1 MPHSHVVE
9 AEQVVAGEGPERG
22 HCAAASLQPTQ
33 RDPALALPEVLA
45 VAAALGW
52 DKELLPD
59 QRLLGNKSSV
69 AALSGGGNQQL
80 PECFQKVG
88 RVTKRKKLESESQI
102 IKASFKTTKMLHRV
116 SQEGIPKRMAQ
127 GLFSQPLAEPGM

>member
-22 HCAAASLQPTQ
+22 HCAAASLQPAR
-33 RDPALALPEVLA
+33 RDPAPALPEVLA
-45 VAAALGW
+45 PAAAMGW

-69 AALSGGGNQQL
+69 VALSGG
-80 PECFQKVG
+80 
-88 RVTKRKKLESESQI
+88 
-102 IKASFKTTKMLHRV
+102 
-116 SQEGIPKRMAQ
+116 
-127 GLFSQPLAEPGM
+127 